1 MKIETTII
9 KSKRGG
15 ARPGAGPGR
24 PVGYKTPSTIKKIAI
39 RTLQDIMLDTSA
51 PAEAR
56 AMAACKLVDE
66 IKL

>member
-1 MKIETTII
+1 MQNQASNTTA
-9 KSKRGG
+9 KRGG

-24 PVGYKTPSTIKKIAI
+24 PVGYKTPSTVKRIAI

-56 AMAACKLVDE
+56 VMAACKLVDHE
-66 IKL
+66 W

>member
-1 MKIETTII
+1 MKIETTNI

-15 ARPGAGPGR
+15 ARPGSGR
-24 PVGYKTPSTIKKIAI
+24 PVGRIGLASIKKIAI